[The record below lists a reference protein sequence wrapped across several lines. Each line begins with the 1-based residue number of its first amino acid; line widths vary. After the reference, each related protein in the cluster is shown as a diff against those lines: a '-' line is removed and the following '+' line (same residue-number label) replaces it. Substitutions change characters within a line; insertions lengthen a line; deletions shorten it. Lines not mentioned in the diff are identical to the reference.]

1 MQNHWFEEHKAN
13 SNPIHAVI
21 YVWTI
26 LKEGS
31 MKFFDVLGRG
41 SSNTLVII
49 KDEK

>member
-1 MQNHWFEEHKAN
+1 MQNHWFKEHKVN
-13 SNPIHAVI
+13 SSPIHAVI

-31 MKFFDVLGRG
+31 MKFFDILGRN
-41 SSNTLVII
+41 SSNTLVIR